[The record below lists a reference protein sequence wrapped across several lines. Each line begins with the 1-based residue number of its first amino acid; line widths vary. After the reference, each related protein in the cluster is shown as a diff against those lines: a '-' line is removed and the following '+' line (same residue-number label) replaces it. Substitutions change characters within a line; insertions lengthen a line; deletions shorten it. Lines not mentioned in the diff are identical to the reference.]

1 MSYHTHLPL
10 YAKIY
15 LPVPGSVA
23 LADFLLHTVLNR
35 ADLTLVTSPQLKE
48 QVSSFAFPYHT
59 LLTAQLAGT
68 TSGCEPSWG
77 LAERDQHRGLSLTLR
92 PFT

>member
-23 LADFLLHTVLNR
+23 LANFLLSTILNI
-35 ADLTLVTSPQLKE
+35 ADLTLVTSPQLKQ
-48 QVSSFAFPYHT
+48 QVIT
-59 LLTAQLAGT
+59 I
-68 TSGCEPSWG
+68 
-77 LAERDQHRGLSLTLR
+77 
-92 PFT
+92 